1 MTKEASLLDEGDAE
15 EEEESDSGSDADEE
29 EDEDSDGWGEEEEAQ
44 VEEEEAGE
52 KDWDIR
58 KTQALSPDGKGRAR
72 PIPLLG
78 RAVIFAKS

>member
-1 MTKEASLLDEGDAE
+1 MLRKRKSQI
-15 EEEESDSGSDADEE
+15 SSGSEADEEE